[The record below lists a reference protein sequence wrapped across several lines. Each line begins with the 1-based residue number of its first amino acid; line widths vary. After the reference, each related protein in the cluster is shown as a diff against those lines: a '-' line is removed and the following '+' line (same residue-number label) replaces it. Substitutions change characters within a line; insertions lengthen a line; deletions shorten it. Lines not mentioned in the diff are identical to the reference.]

1 MADDLEIDQGMLCDW
16 VEEFEDAMDDS
27 MQLSNKCRRYYDSV
41 QWTDAEVKKLRAQK
55 QAPTVSNRIKPK
67 IDSLMGME
75 TTNRTTAKAFPRTQ
89 KHEKA
94 SEAATESIR
103 FVLQDNIFER
113 TRSAAFENMLIEMSG
128 GCEVIVKPS
137 KKDEKDFK
145 VIINHI
151 PCDRQ
156 FYDPHCRTKHIT
168 EKTSRYAGQI
178 VWMDLDEALN
188 LYPEGEDVL
197 NSMLDGSKSFED
209 KPRWIDSKRKR
220 VKIVEIY
227 YNKDGDIWYS
237 CFTKTGYLKEP
248 KISPY
253 KNEEDETEWP
263 YEYASLFVDQ
273 EGGRYGAVKQFLDMQ
288 DEINKR
294 RSKALHLMSV
304 RQVRWERGAV
314 EDINKARQEL
324 AKPDGVI
331 ETTPGMEFEVLKTGD
346 MAAAQFNLLTEA
358 KQEIDAVGAN
368 AALMGKTANQD
379 ASGRALLARE
389 AAGKTELAP
398 VFDVLKGW
406 DYRVYKKIWNRIHQ
420 YWKAEKWIRVTDD
433 EQNLRWVGLNK
444 PMTKGEVVLEKAQE
458 QNLPPEQLQQLQ
470 QQIASNPAMKEIDH
484 THNDVVEMDVD
495 IVLDDVPDAITSQI
509 EDFQTLGEMVK
520 SGFPIPPLAVIEASP
535 LTNKTKILKMMKE
548 QPQVPPQIQE
558 QMKKMQEEL
567 QKTTQENQQLK
578 AGTQAKMAQIQA
590 DTQASGVKM
599 QLHQQETA
607 ASLAHEREANAARLQ
622 FEREK
627 SAQDLQLQREK
638 AQQEADL
645 LVWKAKLEAETKVLV
660 AQIAAKQAGEQALLE
675 AETAAD
681 VNFVK
686 DEGGATGTKPK
697 IRDVIASLADGLKT
711 MQDTHSKGIQELAK
725 SHQQS
730 TEKLLAHIS
739 KPRTITAKSS
749 NGTTLTAT
757 TH

>member
-1 MADDLEIDQGMLCDW
+1 MADNVADELEIDHGLLIQW
-16 VEEFEDAMDDS
+16 VNEAEDATDES
-27 MQLSNKCRRYYDSV
+27 RALSEKCRDYYDSK
-41 QWTDAEVKKLRAQK
+41 QWTDPEIKKLKTQK

-89 KHEKA
+89 KHQQA

-103 FVLQDNIFER
+103 FVLQDNIFEK
-113 TRSAAFENMLIEMSG
+113 TRSSAFENMLIEGIG
-128 GCEVIVKPS
+128 GCEVIVKPV
-137 KKDEKDFK
+137 KDEFK
-145 VIINHI
+145 VIINQI
-151 PCDRQ
+151 PWDRM
-156 FYDPHCRTKHIT
+156 FFDPH
-168 EKTSRYAGQI
+168 SRRKDFSDARYLGQI
-178 VWMDLDEALN
+178 VWMDFDEALE
-188 LYPEGEDVL
+188 LYPEGEDHL
-197 NSMLDGSKSFED
+197 NTMSAGATTFDD
-209 KPRWIDSKRKR
+209 KPRWLDSKRKR
-220 VKIVEIY
+220 VKIVELY
-227 YNKDGDIWYS
+227 YRKDGDVWYS
-237 CFTKTGYLKEP
+237 CFTRSGFLKEP
-248 KISPY
+248 KVSPY
-253 KNEEDETEWP
+253 KDEEDNTEWP
-263 YEYASLFVDQ
+263 YEFASPFVDR
-273 EGGRYGAVKQFLDMQ
+273 EGGRYGAVRQLLDMQ

-304 RQVRWERGAV
+304 RQVRGERGAV
-314 EDINKARQEL
+314 EDVNKARQEL
-324 AKPDGVI
+324 AKPDGYI

-368 AALMGKTANQD
+368 AALMGKTTNQD

-398 VFDVLKGW
+398 VFDTLKGW
-406 DYRVYKKIWNRIHQ
+406 DYKVYKKIWNRIHQ

-444 PMTKGEVVLEKAQE
+444 PTTKGEVVLQKAQE
-458 QNLPPEQLQQLQ
+458 QNIPPEQLQQLQ

-535 LTNKTKILKMMKE
+535 LTNKSKILKMMKE
-548 QPQVPPQIQE
+548 QPQIPQQIRD

-627 SAQDLQLQREK
+627 ASQDLQLQREK

-660 AQIAAKQAGEQALLE
+660 AQIAAKQAGDQALLE

-686 DEGGATGTKPK
+686 DEGGSTGTKPK
-697 IRDVIASLADGLKT
+697 IRDVIANLADGLKN
-711 MQDTHSKGIQELAK
+711 MQDNHQKGIQELAK
-725 SHQQS
+725 AHQQS

-749 NGTTLTAT
+749 SGATLTAV

>member
-1 MADDLEIDQGMLCDW
+1 MADDIDDTDLGVLTEW
-16 VEEFEDAMDDS
+16 VTESEDATEDS
-27 MQLSNKCRRYYDSV
+27 RALSEKSRDYYDSK
-41 QWTDAEVKKLRAQK
+41 QWTDAEVRKLKAQK
-55 QAPTVSNRIKPK
+55 QAPTVSNRVKPK

-103 FVLQDNIFER
+103 FVLQDNSFDK
-113 TRSAAFENMLIEMSG
+113 TRSSSFENMLIEGSG
-128 GCEVIVKPS
+128 GCEVIVKPI
-137 KKDEKDFK
+137 KEDDFK
-145 VIINHI
+145 IIINNI
-151 PCDRQ
+151 PWDRL
-156 FYDPHCRTKHIT
+156 FYDPH
-168 EKTSRYAGQI
+168 SRRKNFADARYLGQI
-178 VWMDLDEALN
+178 VWMDMDEALN
-188 LYPEGEDVL
+188 LYPDAEDVL
-197 NSMLDGSKSFED
+197 TELSSGSETYSD
-209 KPRWIDSKRKR
+209 KPRWMDSKRKR

-227 YNKDGDIWYS
+227 YSKDGDIWYA
-237 CFTKTGYLKEP
+237 CFTKSGFIKEP
-248 KISPY
+248 KKSPY
-253 KNEEDETEWP
+253 KDEEGNTEWP
-263 YEYASLFVDQ
+263 YEFASLFVDRD
-273 EGGRYGAVKQFLDMQ
+273 GGRYGAVRQLLDMQ

-314 EDINKARQEL
+314 DDINKARQEL
-324 AKPDGVI
+324 AKPDGVL
-331 ETTPGMEFEVLKTGD
+331 ETTPGMEFEILKTGD

-368 AALMGKTANQD
+368 AALMGKTTNQD

-389 AAGKTELAP
+389 SAGKTELAP
-398 VFDVLKGW
+398 VFDVLKSW
-406 DYRVYKKIWNRIHQ
+406 DYKVYKKVWNRIHQ

-444 PMTKGEVVLEKAQE
+444 PMTKGEVILQDAQD
-458 QNLPPEQLQQLQ
+458 QGADPQAIAQLQ
-470 QQIASNPAMKEIDH
+470 QQITADPSMKEIDH
-484 THNDVVEMDVD
+484 THNDVIEMDVD
-495 IVLDDVPDAITSQI
+495 IVIDDVPDAITSQI

-520 SGFPIPPLAVIEASP
+520 SGFPIPPMAVIEASP

-548 QPQVPPQIQE
+548 QPQVPPQIQK
-558 QMKKMQEEL
+558 QMQQMQEEL

-590 DTQASGVKM
+590 DTQASAVKT
-599 QLHQQETA
+599 QLHQQETT
-607 ASLAHEREANAARLQ
+607 ASLAHEREANAAKLQ

-627 SAQDLQLQREK
+627 ASQDLQLQREK

-686 DEGGATGTKPK
+686 DEGGSTKPK
-697 IRDVIASLADGLKT
+697 IRDVVSGLADGMKA
-711 MQDTHSKGIQELAK
+711 MADNHSKAIQQLTQA
-725 SHQQS
+725 HQQS

-739 KPRTITAKSS
+739 KPKTITAKSS
-749 NGTTLTAT
+749 SGATLTAT